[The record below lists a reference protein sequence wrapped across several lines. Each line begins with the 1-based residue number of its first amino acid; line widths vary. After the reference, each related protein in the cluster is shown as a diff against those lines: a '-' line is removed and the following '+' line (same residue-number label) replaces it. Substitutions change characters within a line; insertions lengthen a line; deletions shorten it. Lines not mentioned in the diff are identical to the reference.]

1 MTNKLKLP
9 DGVTITAP
17 ISPATEEILAPEA
30 IELTAALHRNFNQ
43 RRKELL
49 QKRQQR
55 QADLDAG
62 KTPDFLPETEN
73 VRRSDWTAA
82 PIPADL
88 QDRRTEITGPTDRK
102 MVINALNSGA
112 KVFMA
117 DFEDANAPTW
127 NNMIEGHINLRDAIR
142 RTIDYANPEGKA
154 YRLKDQVAVLLVRP
168 RGWHL
173 VEKHLFVDD
182 EPVAGSLFDLGL
194 YLFHNAKE

>member
-1 MTNKLKLP
+1 MNNKLNLP
-9 DGVTITAP
+9 DGVTITAT
-17 ISPATEEILAPEA
+17 ISPTTAEIIVPEA
-30 IELTAALHRNFNQ
+30 IELIVALHRNFNQ

-49 QKRQQR
+49 QRRQQR

-117 DFEDANAPTW
+117 DFEDANTPTW
-127 NNMIEGHINLRDAIR
+127 ENLMEGQINLRDAIR
-142 RTIDYANPEGKA
+142 RTIEFKSPEGKG
-154 YRLKDQVAVLLVRP
+154 YRLKEQVAVLFVRP

-173 VEKHLFVDD
+173 PEKHL
-182 EPVAGSLFDLGL
+182 
-194 YLFHNAKE
+194 